1 MYGVAKVLET
11 LSPENIDQNLAV
23 FEKRHSA
30 WNDTEIRAF
39 MTAWTRF
46 DPEAAFAW
54 ASGSRGFT
62 RAKFVKFALWAWASV
77 DPQGAVGAFDA
88 IPAGKREQQ
97 EFQLELVKGW
107 IRGGDSDGATEYI
120 LSLGSGRQNAMLV
133 NRMANWIATEGADT
147 VIDWAEAI
155 PEDEDDNWAREAAFR
170 AAVGA
175 VAKLDASRAAAW
187 YEVHREHDYAAPA
200 LKTLAFTWQTNGD
213 PVALFE
219 WLQQQPDGK
228 LRVETIRQSYRR
240 WLKND
245 PEAAVAW
252 IRSAT
257 LTPALDPAVAVFARL
272 ESRISPESAVE
283 WANRIEDQ
291 SLQRLTIIPILR
303 IWATEDSAAA
313 LHWMDE
319 HSYPVSVRNDIIRR
333 LPKAADEKKREM
345 EGAGEATPATTATT
359 AAP

>member
-1 MYGVAKVLET
+1 MYSVAKVLET
-11 LSPENIDQNLAV
+11 LSPENIDENLAV

-54 ASGSRGFT
+54 ASGPRGFT

-88 IPAGKREQQ
+88 IPASKREEQ
-97 EFQLELVKGW
+97 EFRLELVKGW

-120 LSLGSGRQNAMLV
+120 FSLGSGRQNGMLV
-133 NRMANWIATEGADT
+133 NKMANWIATEGADV

-187 YEVHREHDYAAPA
+187 YEAHREHDYAAPA

-228 LRVETIRQSYRR
+228 LRVETVRQSYRR

-319 HSYPVSVRNDIIRR
+319 HSYPVSVRNDIIAR
-333 LPKAADEKKREM
+333 LPKAADEKTREM
-345 EGAGEATPATTATT
+345 EAAGEATPATTATT